1 MKSIFIPKTNK
12 RYSITEDGIVICNYR
27 YNKNG
32 VKAFVEKEVTA
43 HIHSKYNTSLIVSL
57 QFGRWTPYNKPKSI
71 FLSTLMEKCFK
82 LKKPDKFHFYDLV
95 TKNGDFYDLS
105 LKNLEY
111 KIRVLEA
118 SNYNYY
124 PQPFYNLKKKITHK
138 ICAKCGLKKDII
150 HFNLQQPRKKNEN
163 RTYRNICESCRSI
176 RQWNYIKSDPKRLER
191 SNLQKKIWI
200 ESKEGQK
207 YIKAY
212 RKKYGKDERE
222 NLHDHYIASSL
233 RLNIKDLT
241 PQLITLS
248 KSRILLTR
256 SIKTNKK

>member
-124 PQPFYNLKKKITHK
+124 TQCH
-138 ICAKCGLKKDII
+138 
-150 HFNLQQPRKKNEN
+150 
-163 RTYRNICESCRSI
+163 
-176 RQWNYIKSDPKRLER
+176 
-191 SNLQKKIWI
+191 
-200 ESKEGQK
+200 
-207 YIKAY
+207 
-212 RKKYGKDERE
+212 
-222 NLHDHYIASSL
+222 
-233 RLNIKDLT
+233 
-241 PQLITLS
+241 
-248 KSRILLTR
+248 
-256 SIKTNKK
+256 